1 MACDYSMRYLRH
13 RRMRGRSPAVQ
24 PAPFV
29 VGTGRS
35 GTTLVRMML
44 DAHPQLAVPP
54 ETHFVSAVVKRS
66 GRLRFNAKVA
76 VQTIVMHQRWNDF
89 GLSPDDLLARF
100 EAIEPFNTTDAL
112 RSFYGLYAEHHDKSR
127 WGDKTPRY
135 LDEMRRIQEVLPE
148 VRFIH
153 VIRDGRDVSLSFM
166 RVGWGHAT
174 LGAGARMWRDRI
186 HNARRV
192 ASSIDHYMEVRYE
205 DLILDIE
212 PTLRRV
218 AEFIEL
224 PWDDAMLAYHER
236 AGERLQE
243 IAGALPATKSRP
255 SREAGERMA
264 AHVMTTKPPSAERVA
279 VWTREMSEAEN
290 AEYEE
295 AAGYLLDELG
305 YETVTPRQRWLAP
318 EEWGR
323 SSDPTRLGRRGGG
336 MLLSRL
342 RRRSAK

>member
-1 MACDYSMRYLRH
+1 
-13 RRMRGRSPAVQ
+13 MRGRSPATR

-29 VGTGRS
+29 VGVGRS

-54 ETHFVSAVVKRS
+54 ETHFIRPVVERS
-66 GRLRFNAKVA
+66 GRLRFNATVA
-76 VQTIVMHQRWNDF
+76 MQTIVMHQRWNDF
-89 GLSPDDLLARF
+89 GLDPDDLLTRF
-100 EAIEPFNTTDAL
+100 ESIEPFNTTDAL

-148 VRFIH
+148 AHFLH
-153 VIRDGRDVSLSFM
+153 VIRDGRDVSLSHM

-174 LGAGARMWRDRI
+174 YGAGARMWRDRI
-186 HNARRV
+186 HNARQV
-192 ASSIDHYMEVRYE
+192 ASAIDHYMEVRYE
-205 DLILDIE
+205 DLILDTE

-243 IAGALPATKSRP
+243 IAGALPATKGRP
-255 SREAGERMA
+255 GRDAGERMA
-264 AHVMTTKPPSAERVA
+264 AHVMTTKPPSEKRVA
-279 VWTREMSEAEN
+279 VWRREMSAAEN
-290 AEYEE
+290 VEYEE

-305 YETVTPRQRWLAP
+305 YETVTPRQRWLSP
-318 EEWGR
+318 EEW
-323 SSDPTRLGRRGGG
+323 
-336 MLLSRL
+336 
-342 RRRSAK
+342 